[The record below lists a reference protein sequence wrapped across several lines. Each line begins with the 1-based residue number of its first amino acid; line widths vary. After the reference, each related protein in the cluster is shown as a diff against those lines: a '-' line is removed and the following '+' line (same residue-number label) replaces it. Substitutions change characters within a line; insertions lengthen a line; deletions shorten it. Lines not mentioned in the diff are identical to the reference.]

1 MASGLQSGIGQFV
14 IGESAIGVGAS
25 FDIDK
30 TVISQYA
37 NSPTLVQIIENY
49 KTYLDQ
55 NPNIDAFFDMMWN
68 IDTAVGYGLD
78 VWGRIVGVERTQQV
92 TTPQFSYFFGFG
104 EPADP
109 YITGFGQSQFYLGG
123 GTSGGIIVTT
133 YTLTD
138 AEFRTLIL
146 AKAAANIS
154 DGSVRSMNQVL
165 ISLFP
170 GRGRCYVQDN
180 LNMSLT
186 YVFEFEL
193 TPAELVTVQQ
203 SGVLPRPTG
212 VKTSFVTP

>member
-25 FDIDK
+25 FNIDK

-37 NSPTLVQIIENY
+37 NSPTFVQIIENY

-78 VWGRIVGVERTQQV
+78 VWGRILGVERTVQV
-92 TTPQFSYFFGFG
+92 PSPSSVYFGWAQ
-104 EPADP
+104 ADGDGH
-109 YITGFGQSQFYLGG
+109 ITGWNQAPWYGGAAISQN
-123 GTSGGIIVTT
+123 
-133 YTLTD
+133 YTMTD
-138 AEFRTLIL
+138 DQYRVVLL

-154 DGSVRSMNQVL
+154 DGSVRSMNQIL
-165 ISLFP
+165 LALFP

-180 LNMSLT
+180 QNMTLT
-186 YVFEFEL
+186 YVFEFTL
-193 TPAELVTVQQ
+193 TPVEVATVAQ

-212 VKTSFVTP
+212 VSTSFTQP

>member
-1 MASGLQSGIGQFV
+1 MSSALQSGIGQFV
-14 IGESAIGVGAS
+14 IGESAIGAGAQ

-37 NSPTLVQIIENY
+37 NSPTLVQLVENY
-49 KTYLDQ
+49 LTYIDQ
-55 NPNIDAFFDMMWN
+55 NANVNAFFDMMWN
-68 IDTAVGYGLD
+68 INTAEGYGLD
-78 VWGRIVGVERTQQV
+78 VWGRIVGVERTQEV
-92 TTPQFSYFFGFG
+92 TEPKFSYFFGFS
-104 EPADP
+104 EPVDP
-109 YITGFGQSQFYLGG
+109 YITGFGQAQFYLNGS
-123 GTSGGIIVTT
+123 TSGGIIVTT

-154 DGSVRSMNQVL
+154 DGSVRAMNQIL

-170 GRGRCYVQDN
+170 GRGRCYVRDN
-180 LNMSLT
+180 LDMTLT

-212 VKTSFVTP
+212 ISTSFVTP